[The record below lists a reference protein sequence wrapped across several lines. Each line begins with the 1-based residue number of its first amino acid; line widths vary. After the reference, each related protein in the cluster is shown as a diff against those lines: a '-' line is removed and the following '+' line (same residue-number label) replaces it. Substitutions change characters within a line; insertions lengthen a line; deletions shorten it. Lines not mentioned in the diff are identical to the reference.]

1 MNVFK
6 NSAGQVIELAKE
18 LGRGGEG
25 VVFDINC
32 RPNQVAKIWHR
43 PNRADSNAVRAYRDA
58 GCKLE
63 IMVANRPEIRTNGGG
78 LFTQKHPFISWP
90 DEILYNRNDEVVGF
104 LMPKVDRSRFYESFH
119 YFIPTARQDMETE
132 LNKTFRDK
140 DFLLMARNLAE
151 AVAEVHKSGYIIG
164 DVNEKNV
171 LINDQA
177 RVILVDSD
185 SMQMRDSQT
194 GELYRCTKGRED
206 YTTPRLQGCNFGDV
220 DRIQDDDRFGLA
232 VLIFKM
238 TMHGVHPYA
247 SRSDPANKNA
257 IAELG
262 EKIKLE
268 YFPYNE
274 SGHTPEDY
282 QPSDNYRRAWRDVNF
297 EMRQLF
303 RRAFDPDATNS
314 SERPSPEEWIAELDR
329 IIGLQAR
336 PGTRTAPQ
344 APSAAAA
351 AATDATHTIPQ
362 RQTDTPPRG
371 RAIFSVTATV
381 LTAIAIV
388 GGIMDLPPGLTRGSS
403 SELTLASAPVGL
415 GAVAPTLTP
424 IRPAAPTATLVPTLK
439 LSPTNTTI
447 PTATPIPPPTNTTI
461 PTATPIPPPTSTT
474 IPTATPIPP
483 PTLTVYPNPLLMR
496 QHGTLPS
503 QLELG
508 PNQYVAGCFVGNE
521 PRKSYGLFL
530 ADRPSTTLENAIGPI
545 YLKLHKIIRIED
557 LREVKPGKCYYVGP
571 INHRTNELHY
581 RCPGTVYEINCSRD
595 DWVSRNYPMYDTGG
609 TLLEI
614 TQLPDFGNLN
624 NRNSNANPSNQ

>member
-206 YTTPRLQGCNFGDV
+206 YTPPRLQGCNFGDV

-344 APSAAAA
+344 APSAAATA
-351 AATDATHTIPQ
+351 ATHTIPQ

-381 LTAIAIV
+381 LNRNRNRNRWWNNGFTSRADSRLIIGTHIGFRSRWPRSSRAHP
-388 GGIMDLPPGLTRGSS
+388 DSYTPRCTNSHTRSYTQALT
-403 SELTLASAPVGL
+403 
-415 GAVAPTLTP
+415 
-424 IRPAAPTATLVPTLK
+424 
-439 LSPTNTTI
+439 
-447 PTATPIPPPTNTTI
+447 
-461 PTATPIPPPTSTT
+461 
-474 IPTATPIPP
+474 
-483 PTLTVYPNPLLMR
+483 
-496 QHGTLPS
+496 
-503 QLELG
+503 
-508 PNQYVAGCFVGNE
+508 NQYHNPDGHANTAANQYHNPDGHANTAANQYHNPDGHANTAANTYCLPKPVTHAAARHSPQSVGARTE
-521 PRKSYGLFL
+521 SVCCRLFRRQRAAKEVWAFPR
-530 ADRPSTTLENAIGPI
+530 RPTQHNA
-545 YLKLHKIIRIED
+545 
-557 LREVKPGKCYYVGP
+557 GKCDWAYILEASQDYS
-571 INHRTNELHY
+571 Y
-581 RCPGTVYEINCSRD
+581 RR
-595 DWVSRNYPMYDTGG
+595 
-609 TLLEI
+609 L
-614 TQLPDFGNLN
+614 
-624 NRNSNANPSNQ
+624 A